1 MNPEMP
7 NEMQDET
14 NQGMGLTVM
23 QTAQVV
29 RTLHRAL
36 SSLFELFVAWSSD
49 ANENG
54 DTEAGHFAVA
64 VYLSTT
70 GRHLGEH
77 AVAFKAL
84 MPDSV
89 LLADLTDLTVPSRQ
103 TEAAV
108 ESMREV
114 SGAVLR
120 LAVSQNVLLADLA
133 KFCELLQQRGQ
144 PHADAPLLRAV
155 EFLLLEIANDRHKGE
170 LLLASL
176 TTPQSN
182 RDHAAAVRKAE
193 KRLISVG
200 GLLPQDLPN

>member
-1 MNPEMP
+1 MNH
-7 NEMQDET
+7 EMQHGT
-14 NQGMGLTVM
+14 NQGMGLTVT

-54 DTEAGHFAVA
+54 DAEAGHSAVA

-70 GRHLGEH
+70 GRHLGEQ

-89 LLADLTDLTVPSRQ
+89 LLADLTDITAPSRQ
-103 TEAAV
+103 TEVAV

-133 KFCELLQQRGQ
+133 KFCELLRQRGQ

-155 EFLLLEIANDRHKGE
+155 EFLLLEITNDRHKGE

-182 RDHAAAVRKAE
+182 RDHAAAVRKAA

-200 GLLPQDLPN
+200 GLLPQDLPIS